1 MSLGSFVGSGIMF
14 LSANFRWTFLLWRFF
29 SLIVSSSIILTIIAF
44 ILGLLL
50 RLNFDNSLLCDSEF
64 SLLHFPQHR
73 QTCNPVSGQVVPI
86 QDESVPDPRTSRRGE
101 YDPEMITFP
110 SPIDAILMI
119 SPAFDS
125 AEAVRPLNQMFTGQQ
140 RDSQLRSE
148 SARRSEQQLDA
159 PFLSGPPPYTTS
171 PSSSSLAVGHDNR
184 SSQQSIGSLSWLG
197 TILGR
202 YGSRSSRRSATS
214 RRWPRESLLL
224 PGL

>member
-1 MSLGSFVGSGIMF
+1 MF
-14 LSANFRWTFLLWRFF
+14 LSANFRWTFVLWRFF

-110 SPIDAILMI
+110 SPIDAILII

-171 PSSSSLAVGHDNR
+171 PSSSSLAVGHDVPHSSPDMHDNR
-184 SSQQSIGSLSWLG
+184 SSQESIGSLSWLG

-202 YGSRSSRRSATS
+202 YGSRSSGRSATS